1 MYEYFIGPDGV
12 FPTPLTAF
20 AFTAILIFYMLWE
33 TQFKTRA
40 PKDAKREGRKS
51 FQIHFL
57 VVPAS
62 LLAPLI
68 CGFLK
73 IGVIRGEYREAIV
86 WIGLMLMLGGRVLRL
101 WAQTQMKHLFVGELA
116 VQKDHRVVTTGPYKY
131 IRHPAYVGGTLSAIG
146 IGLALSTWLGAL
158 IAGGVL
164 IASYITRIPKEEAL
178 LASEM
183 GDEYRDYMK
192 QTKRFVPFVF

>member
-12 FPTPLTAF
+12 FPTPLTAI
-20 AFTAILIFYMLWE
+20 AFTAILVFYMLWE
-33 TQFKTRA
+33 MQFKTRA

-57 VVPAS
+57 VVPIS

-86 WIGLMLMLGGRVLRL
+86 WIGLLLMLGGRVLRL

-116 VQKDHRVVTTGPYKY
+116 VQKDHRVVKTGPYKY

-183 GDEYRDYMK
+183 GDEYRNYMK